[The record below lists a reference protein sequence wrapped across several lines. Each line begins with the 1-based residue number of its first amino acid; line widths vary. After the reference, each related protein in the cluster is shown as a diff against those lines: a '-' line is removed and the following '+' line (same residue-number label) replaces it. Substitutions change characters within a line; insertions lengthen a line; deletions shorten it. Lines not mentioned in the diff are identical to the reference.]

1 MYYLAYR
8 DTYQEQM
15 ATLIAQKN
23 KAAGAINGDVSS
35 DGINAMLGDEGDLQS
50 LLIQSIKKGEVLKG
64 STEEWVAAASDRAR
78 EILESIGK
86 KKQKLSPKE
95 QFIAWVNQH
104 IETDSSKNVLV
115 RKADSITKNIEK
127 GIIQGFT
134 FKNAVLEVDLID
146 AFGFDFIMDG
156 EIVAYLTQFEKEIRV
171 NAEPVE
177 SLIKVEKNHNK
188 KKRRNSPI
196 DGQLAFDFD
205 MF

>member
-1 MYYLAYR
+1 LYYLAYR

-86 KKQKLSPKE
+86 KKQKSPKE

>member
-1 MYYLAYR
+1 
-8 DTYQEQM
+8 M

-86 KKQKLSPKE
+86 KKQKSPKE